1 MNLWFDIDA
10 VPSFKQNDKYE
21 VIGTYGSP
29 QATAESIFSQNFTRL
44 DKFYKDKIIYFP
56 WHLFNCL
63 SADVYFIL

>member
-29 QATAESIFSQNFTRL
+29 QATVESIFFHR
-44 DKFYKDKIIYFP
+44 
-56 WHLFNCL
+56 
-63 SADVYFIL
+63 ILLG